1 MAMRNEEKNRKKKVP
16 VNSKSRREEMLQTP
30 EQRFSCSSQGNDGG
44 AGATLQPMKD
54 VLFLR
59 IAVKNLKI

>member
-1 MAMRNEEKNRKKKVP
+1 